1 MRDFGFRITDR
12 STLNATALT
21 PSLPSRVVHLEGGI
35 NFRDIGGYAAGQR
48 TTRWGKV
55 FRAGVLCYFT
65 LILLHEA
72 GHAYFA
78 RRAGAR
84 PIAIRM
90 FLLHGECRYEEPYY
104 AKDDYII
111 AWGGV
116 LAQLAVAIPLVVLDA
131 TMDVTEVYGLPVVVR
146 YLGGMSLLIV
156 AINLLPFPGLDGE
169 KAWRLPKLMYR
180 EWRELR
186 KPFRRRKR

>member
-1 MRDFGFRITDR
+1 VNAYLNIPRIRIQGAPVSMHWSVWIIVAYLLFTWREDP
-12 STLNATALT
+12 LLGVIG
-21 PSLPSRVVHLEGGI
+21 VV
-35 NFRDIGGYAAGQR
+35 
-48 TTRWGKV
+48 
-55 FRAGVLCYFT
+55 CYFT